1 MDWKDIGKTLAD
13 IGLPLIGAALPIPG
27 GAAIGA
33 ALASAIGGDG
43 TANDVLNKLTSNQ
56 ELLLK
61 AKEFELTHQETLLKL
76 KLDYEVELAKVDSSN
91 TQSVN
96 STIQEEAKSDHW
108 PTYTWRPFIGFCFG
122 VNLFATSMTV
132 CIIYI
137 LVICGVADN
146 KLLQYLPDFLSSMAA
161 LLAVPMP
168 ILGIA
173 SWFRGRMQADP
184 NIPTDNRG

>member
-1 MDWKDIGKTLAD
+1 MDWKELGKSLTN

-43 TANDVLNKLTSNQ
+43 SADDVLNKLTSNQ

-76 KLDYEVELAKVDSSN
+76 NLDYEVELAKVDSSN

-96 STIQEEAKSDHW
+96 TTIQEESKSDHW

-122 VNLFATSMTV
+122 INLLVTSLTV
-132 CIIYI
+132 CVIYI
-137 LVICGVADN
+137 LVIFGVSDS
-146 KLLQYLPDFLSSMAA
+146 KLLQYIPNFLSSMAA